1 MRFIGTFVEEFVLI
15 VTLICT
21 YTTAYRMAPFNGNQ
35 LHHIAQHITS
45 NKIGVRPLS
54 LQAFMEMKSSEK
66 VDRKELWK
74 SISKLEKNAIELLSS
89 SSSEEENSKN
99 HDEAYRLLA
108 QSAYLKSSDPFLQ
121 LATSYTE
128 ALEAKNDEECDRL
141 LAAMRLADVPP
152 HIAGMVAKKQEIN
165 ARADSTESEE
175 DVDAGSTF
183 SDTVTEK
190 IRVKVN
196 SFYDAEKSDPAN
208 GKFMFWYKVGIY
220 NEGPEPVQIVARMW
234 EIDKCRGDKEV
245 VRGAGIMSTQPII
258 PPGDVFTYQS
268 VCPLKV
274 YPPKGKRVLGSM
286 SGAYTMCKG
295 NMGQHNF
302 TVKVG
307 KFNLIL
313 PENAKTE

>member
-1 MRFIGTFVEEFVLI
+1 MTKSTAKKIFKKRTMMWVVYIAVVL
-15 VTLICT
+15 L
-21 YTTAYRMAPFNGNQ
+21 
-35 LHHIAQHITS
+35 
-45 NKIGVRPLS
+45 LS
-54 LQAFMEMKSSEK
+54 LATTSSYKLQKVVDSSTRTLLKRFMATDNDKYTQLA
-66 VDRKELWK
+66 DRKELWK
-74 SISKLEKNAIELLSS
+74 VISKLEKQAIDLLSVGDDDS
-89 SSSEEENSKN
+89 TEN
-99 HDEAYRLLA
+99 AYKLLA
-108 QSAYLKSSDPFLQ
+108 QSIGLKNNDPFFR
-121 LATSYTE
+121 LANSYST
-128 ALEAKNDEECDRL
+128 ALNNSNVEECSKILVD
-141 LAAMRLADVPP
+141 MKQHGVPP
-152 HIAGMVAKKQEIN
+152 HISSLISQKK
-165 ARADSTESEE
+165 STLLTTIPVDTIIDGVVEE
-175 DVDAGSTF
+175 VDPGSTF

-196 SFYDAEKSDPAN
+196 SFFDKDKSDPIN
-208 GKFMFWYKVGIY
+208 GKYMFWYKVGIY

-234 EIDKCRGDKEV
+234 EIEKCIGEKEV

-274 YPPKGKRVLGSM
+274 FPPKGKRVLGSM

-313 PENAKTE
+313 PEN